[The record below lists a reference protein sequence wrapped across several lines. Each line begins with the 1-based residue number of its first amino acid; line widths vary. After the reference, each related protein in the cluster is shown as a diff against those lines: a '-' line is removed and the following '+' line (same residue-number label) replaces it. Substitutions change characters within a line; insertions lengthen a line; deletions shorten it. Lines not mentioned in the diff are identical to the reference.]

1 MVISLRKE
9 IKIDKLTILNAVDVK
24 TYRSFFSRSRESS
37 SSSRVCSSLAFT
49 LFKWLTLSSAA
60 WKERY

>member
-1 MVISLRKE
+1 MGISLSEE
-9 IKIDKLTILNAVDVK
+9 IKIDPFTFLNHKVCNVDVR

-37 SSSRVCSSLAFT
+37 SSSRVCSSLALT

-60 WKERY
+60 